1 MGKTLFMKMSCDRIN
16 FTDKK
21 KWKSY
26 AAFYYNNNRTK
37 TIIQALS
44 NKFCGHSNASVTDIS
59 QQLNNATLKKNCI
72 LFIDNIYEI
81 DLLECTEVAK
91 AFINCKKSNQVI
103 IAVDSNDDDF
113 HICPSK
119 FGENEIKLLAISY
132 NTEIEKEDRKKISIL
147 SNGYPVYARYSVE
160 AYTKGIKITDYR
172 NLENYIEKLIYS
184 LINVQRNKIYADKLI
199 SLKCL
204 DFLSNYKNE
213 SYKKI
218 YQYYKRFSSVSYI
231 ALFAALKSDFKYDYA
246 LIKKI
251 LHDQYVNNN
260 FYLLIDLGEL
270 EVNGQINS
278 NLYEDKECWIYIRYY
293 YLKALLKL
301 GLYNKAREVVD
312 NCDNQFNL
320 LNINSNIT
328 FEYQYLLAD
337 LDHLTN
343 YFQNA
348 ISFSQALL
356 KKSSTIDQKI
366 KCQYLYAHCLRHIK
380 MIK

>member
-1 MGKTLFMKMSCDRIN
+1 M
-16 FTDKK
+16 
-21 KWKSY
+21 
-26 AAFYYNNNRTK
+26 
-37 TIIQALS
+37 
-44 NKFCGHSNASVTDIS
+44 
-59 QQLNNATLKKNCI
+59 
-72 LFIDNIYEI
+72 
-81 DLLECTEVAK
+81 
-91 AFINCKKSNQVI
+91 
-103 IAVDSNDDDF
+103 
-113 HICPSK
+113 
-119 FGENEIKLLAISY
+119 
-132 NTEIEKEDRKKISIL
+132 
-147 SNGYPVYARYSVE
+147 
-160 AYTKGIKITDYR
+160 
-172 NLENYIEKLIYS
+172 
-184 LINVQRNKIYADKLI
+184 I

-293 YLKALLKL
+293 YLKALLEL

-320 LNINSNIT
+320 LNINI
-328 FEYQYLLAD
+328 
-337 LDHLTN
+337 
-343 YFQNA
+343 
-348 ISFSQALL
+348 
-356 KKSSTIDQKI
+356 
-366 KCQYLYAHCLRHIK
+366 C
-380 MIK
+380 